1 MGFFYFFYMYLP
13 VTFKCTQEFVLMT
26 FYSYS
31 ALTNSF
37 SLTLYIFNLT
47 FVSSKA
53 SRISKVFLERKNLS
67 IKSAFALLFNNQQKL
82 LLSFRSLPEVL
93 FPKWDR
99 GYMRAVSAQSRS
111 VQADF
116 VLCHGALPPLPPGS
130 QAHLCTA
137 TRYSDVQAP
146 TPLFPSTFVFVL
158 SQLLFRKCV
167 YKRV

>member
-1 MGFFYFFYMYLP
+1 M
-13 VTFKCTQEFVLMT
+13 C
-26 FYSYS
+26 
-31 ALTNSF
+31 
-37 SLTLYIFNLT
+37 I
-47 FVSSKA
+47 
-53 SRISKVFLERKNLS
+53 RDR
-67 IKSAFALLFNNQQKL
+67 FNNQQKL

-99 GYMRAVSAQSRS
+99 GYMRAVSAQSRF

-146 TPLFPSTFVFVL
+146 TPLFPATFVFVL

-167 YKRV
+167 YERVCNYKCVHTLHSVNKYDCVTMSVCVVSVCVILCSLCAVSYTHLTLPTILSV